1 MYVDDTIFAL
11 ATPVGGA
18 LAVLR
23 VSGKKSAALLG
34 RVFSGKCVQKP
45 RELCYGRLING
56 EGECADTCM
65 AVYFEAPRSYS
76 GEDMAEL
83 YLHGGAA
90 VVREAMSVIL
100 KSGLVRVAEPGEFT
114 KRAFMNGKMS
124 LSSAEAVMDVI
135 QAQTERS
142 LKAAQ
147 EQMEGG
153 LQGRI
158 ERLEDELRGA
168 LAGLD
173 AAIDYPEELEE
184 DVESALP
191 QTLSRAEKEL
201 LLLLENGEKA
211 RLLREGARVVIAG
224 RPNAGK
230 SSLLNAFLDK
240 ERAIVTDVAGTTRD
254 IIEESTDFC
263 GVPVRLYD
271 TAGIRESGD
280 EVEKIGV
287 ERARGAMEKADL
299 LFIAIDASKKLDKEE
314 YALLED
320 TKDRKRIVLLCK
332 SDLTSVVQR
341 EELPKDCMV
350 ISARTGEGMEALKD
364 AAAKLLVGTQS
375 AYVTNARHIAALQSA
390 REALLQAEQ
399 AEDMECRATDIRD
412 ALLSLGA
419 ITGSSVDESVI
430 DSIFSSFCVG
440 K

>member
-1 MYVDDTIFAL
+1 MNKASEIRGMSDEQLAL
-11 ATPVGGA
+11 TLKDA
-18 LAVLR
+18 
-23 VSGKKSAALLG
+23 
-34 RVFSGKCVQKP
+34 
-45 RELCYGRLING
+45 RETLFR
-56 EGECADTCM
+56 
-65 AVYFEAPRSYS
+65 R
-76 GEDMAEL
+76 
-83 YLHGGAA
+83 
-90 VVREAMSVIL
+90 
-100 KSGLVRVAEPGEFT
+100 K
-114 KRAFMNGKMS
+114 
-124 LSSAEAVMDVI
+124 I